1 MADVFTQDKRKWI
14 MSRVQKM
21 HTKPEKIVRSFLH
34 KLGYRFRLQ
43 RKTLPGNP
51 DIVLPRYKTVIFV
64 NGCFW
69 HGHENCRK
77 GKRPDTNKDFWN
89 EKIDKNIQR
98 DQKNYQKLRS
108 EGWRVLVIWECE
120 TKSGETLL
128 EKLRQYLNDG
138 T

>member
-120 TKSGETLL
+120 TKSGETLP

>member
-77 GKRPDTNKDFWN
+77 GRRPDTNKNFWN